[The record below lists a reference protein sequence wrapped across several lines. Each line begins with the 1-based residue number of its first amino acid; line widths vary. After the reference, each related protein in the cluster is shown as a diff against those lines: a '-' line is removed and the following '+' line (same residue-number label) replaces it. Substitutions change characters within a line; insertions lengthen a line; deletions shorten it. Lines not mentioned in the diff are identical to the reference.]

1 MKSED
6 LKVLVVGSGGRE
18 HALAW
23 KLSKSKRISQLYA
36 APGNPGMKQIAKLI
50 PISTKDI
57 PMLAIWTAN
66 YAFEL
71 SGKILPPEEY
81 CKPIEGITPEMDEL
95 EKARR
100 WRQFDSYMDF
110 LSQLNSEVMSAY
122 QLVSSYSLEQYS
134 RELPR
139 VTGGCNYIN
148 VPPMREIEVM
158 FKSRDDR
165 FNPVG
170 PNVRKL
176 SQSIIRVMWARQKGI
191 ELPEP
196 NRPSHL
202 S

>member
-1 MKSED
+1 MSEALMND
-6 LKVLVVGSGGRE
+6 SRENGEWTESKEPSELYSRWGVNGGKFQEPDPERF
-18 HALAW
+18 
-23 KLSKSKRISQLYA
+23 QLFIQ
-36 APGNPGMKQIAKLI
+36 GVD
-50 PISTKDI
+50 SKDI